1 MAIGSQGPDVYGAQ
15 GRRAGG
21 VGYRLGV
28 SPVAKLRGW
37 LGGQPVLPVAA
48 LAGLNLVDEFDRIA
62 YATLTPEIRD
72 AFGSSD
78 AVINSI
84 ATLSAV
90 MILIT
95 AVPTG
100 RLSDRVSRVKLSLGA
115 AAMWGVASALTG
127 AVPTIG
133 LLVVVRLLAGI
144 GRNANEV
151 IHPSLLSDLYPTR
164 LHPRVFFVHR
174 LANPIAQASGVV
186 AGLLADWAGWKWAF
200 VVLAA
205 PTAIFSILLW
215 FVSDPPRRGI
225 ETSSRDMT
233 LGAAFSE
240 LRTRRSL
247 PRFWAA
253 AFFLAAAAVGIFQLV
268 SVYFEQEFGFG
279 ATERGLTQ
287 FLVGVGW
294 IGGIVVG
301 ARLSDGLDGSLVGR
315 LALLC
320 SGGFVVIAVGA
331 LVVGSAPNS
340 TVALVA
346 TTIMASGN
354 GVWQAPYFSG
364 LGRIAPPG
372 MSGQAFAS
380 STIFYALGALLSV
393 PLFVLGDSVSYR
405 LAFGGVAVLAL
416 IAAVIA
422 YTAAPLVRADLEQAN

>member
-1 MAIGSQGPDVYGAQ
+1 M
-15 GRRAGG
+15 
-21 VGYRLGV
+21 
-28 SPVAKLRGW
+28 SPTAKLREW
-37 LGGQPVLPVAA
+37 LGGQPVLPVVA

-72 AFGSSD
+72 AFGSTD
-78 AVINSI
+78 AVINSV

-95 AVPTG
+95 AIPTG

-133 LLVVVRLLAGI
+133 LLLVVRLLAGI

-151 IHPSLLSDLYPTR
+151 IHPSLLSDVYPQAV
-164 LHPRVFFVHR
+164 HPRVFFVHR
-174 LANPIAQASGVV
+174 LANPLAQASGVV
-186 AGLLADWAGWKWAF
+186 AGVLADWAGWRWAF
-200 VVLAA
+200 VALAA
-205 PTAIFSILLW
+205 PTAVFSVVLS
-215 FVSDPPRRGI
+215 FVDDPPRRGLQGDI
-225 ETSSRDMT
+225 DRRDISVR
-233 LGAAFSE
+233 AAFGE
-240 LRTRRSL
+240 LRRLKSL

-279 ATERGLTQ
+279 ATERGATQ

-301 ARLSDGLDGSLVGR
+301 ARLADDLDVAKVGR
-315 LALLC
+315 LAVLC
-320 SGGFVVIAVGA
+320 AGGFSVIAIGA
-331 LVVGSAPNS
+331 VVVGSAPNS
-340 TVALVA
+340 AVALVA

-354 GVWQAPYFSG
+354 GVWQAPYFSAVG
-364 LGRIAPPG
+364 LIAPPG
-372 MSGQAFAS
+372 MSGQVYAS

-393 PLFVLGDSVSYR
+393 PLYIIGDSVSYR

-416 IAAVIA
+416 VASVIA
-422 YTAAPLVRADLEQAN
+422 ITAAPHVREDIERSP